1 MDILS
6 AASRYR
12 MFQPGDLVV
21 CAVSGGPDSVAMLHA
36 LHTRASEFG
45 ISLHIAH
52 INHGLRGEQ
61 SNIDEVFTGKLAQQ
75 FGIPI
80 TTTRVD
86 VPRIMRETGMGE
98 EEAARE
104 VRYKFL
110 QETYTNLGASK
121 IAVAH
126 TADDRAESVLLNI
139 IRGAGT
145 TGLGS
150 IRPVRGNVVR
160 PLIETTRNDVMAYI
174 EEHGLPFRIDETNT
188 DIRYARNRVRHELIP
203 LLKEHYN
210 PRVIDSLT
218 RLADITLA
226 EDDLLGEQTQST
238 TRSLL
243 MGGALDAG
251 LIAQLSI
258 AVRRRVIRAEIERH
272 KGNLIDVS
280 LEQVD
285 RVIAALESGLD
296 FTITLPSGR
305 LVARR
310 SSCDFAIRPLEPVRA
325 PVSFERMLIIP
336 GTTEI
341 PEWGLLIRAEI
352 VGRAEP
358 AKLPPTRVIIDPG
371 ILAGPLR
378 VRNILPGDRITPFGM
393 AGTKKLQDVFVD
405 KKIHRRERARAVVV
419 TDSEKILWVVGVLA
433 SESTRIAGPIRN
445 AIALSAEAL
454 QTQ

>member
-86 VPRIMRETGMGE
+86 VPCIMRETGMGE

-104 VRYKFL
+104 ARYKVF
-110 QETYTNLGASK
+110 QETCTNLGASK
-121 IAVAH
+121 IAVGH

-145 TGLGS
+145 AGLGS
-150 IRPVRGNVVR
+150 IRPIRGSIVR
-160 PLIETTRNDVMAYI
+160 PLIETTRDDVMAYI
-174 EEHGLPFRIDETNT
+174 EEHGLPFRIDETNA

-203 LLKEHYN
+203 LLKEHFN

-226 EDDLLGEQTQST
+226 EDKLLDEQTRSV

-251 LIAQLSI
+251 LVAQLPI

-272 KGNLIDVS
+272 KRNLINVS

-305 LVARR
+305 LVACM
-310 SSCDFAIRPLEPVRA
+310 SGCDFAILRLEPVRA
-325 PVSFERMLIIP
+325 PVPFERMLIIP

-341 PEWGLLIRAEI
+341 PESCLLIRAEI
-352 VGRAEP
+352 VESAQP
-358 AKLPPTRVIIDPG
+358 VKLPPTRIIIDPS

-378 VRNILPGDRITPFGM
+378 VRNIRPGDRITPFGM

-405 KKIHRRERARAVVV
+405 KKIHRRERTHAVVV
-419 TDSEKILWVVGVLA
+419 TDGEKILWIVGVLA

-445 AIALSAEAL
+445 AITLSAEAL
-454 QTQ
+454 ETQ